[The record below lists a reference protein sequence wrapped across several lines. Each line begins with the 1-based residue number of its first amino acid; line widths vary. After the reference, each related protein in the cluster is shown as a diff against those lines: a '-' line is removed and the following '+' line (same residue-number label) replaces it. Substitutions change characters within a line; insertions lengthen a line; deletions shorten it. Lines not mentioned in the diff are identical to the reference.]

1 MHFPPKTG
9 TVAQPSQCSTAHREV
24 DKREKRETGGGVGR
38 RLCVC
43 VCVGG
48 QKGKKNN
55 RGSCE
60 VEEKMDGW
68 MDGGGRGAEPE
79 VRDEL
84 RRGSDVK
91 LICWR

>member
-1 MHFPPKTG
+1 MLFPPKTG
-9 TVAQPSQCSTAHREV
+9 TVAQPSQCSTAHTEV

-43 VCVGG
+43 VWGG
-48 QKGKKNN
+48 KQKGKKKN

-68 MDGGGRGAEPE
+68 GGGGARGA
-79 VRDEL
+79 R
-84 RRGSDVK
+84 
-91 LICWR
+91 